1 MHQTISERWSRIS
14 LRTKITGV
22 TVVVL
27 TLGLLVSGIGTA
39 AMLRGYVDDQMK
51 NKLQSIA
58 ANGVEQYFESP
69 PRSTTSL
76 DRLDFSDNDEV
87 FVAQY
92 DADGDYQRNN
102 WEDRDA
108 DELPTIPRTLLP
120 TYVAAIN
127 DGGHYAILELEDSN
141 GHSTFRGIAVLQTAD
156 AHGTFVPILIA
167 ISTKDTEQLLAAY
180 LTIFLGF
187 GFGVI
192 LVGALLTR
200 MLVTTTFA
208 PLREVERTAAAI
220 ADGDFSQRLGGATPN
235 TEVGRLNRSLN
246 TMLNRI
252 DRAFR
257 DRARTIEQMRRFVG
271 DASHELRT
279 PLVSVRGYAELY
291 RMGALQ
297 TPEEVAQAM
306 DRIEKEAIRMGG
318 LVEDLL
324 ALARL
329 DEAKPLT
336 LAEVDLVPLARD
348 AALDAMAANPGRVVT
363 VIAPEERA
371 ADATGTAPILQVE
384 LEPGPAKGVRGSTIS
399 FAGATLA
406 RLRGR
411 RVRGGQRG
419 TATLAGEASGT
430 GGAGGTGGA
439 MWPDEGAEFGADARA
454 VAAQP
459 GNGQPGGTQPGAGQP
474 GGAQAGASPA
484 GATQAGTT
492 PAAVAPA
499 GAEAPVKTVRRAI
512 VLAEENKIRQ
522 VITNLMGNA
531 VRFTAVDSPIEI
543 RVSVDDVAE
552 RAMIEVVDHGEG
564 IPPQIREK
572 IFQRFWRADTS
583 RTRETGGSGLGLA
596 IVSSIIAAHNGS
608 VDVVETPGGG
618 ATFRVSLPLA
628 DSAAAPQQ
636 LAENAPTA

>member
-1 MHQTISERWSRIS
+1 MHQTISERWNRIS

-22 TVVVL
+22 TVLML

-39 AMLRGYVDDQMK
+39 AMLRSYVEDQMSA
-51 NKLQSIA
+51 KLGGIA
-58 ANGVEQYFESP
+58 GG
-69 PRSTTSL
+69 SL
-76 DRLDFSDNDEV
+76 DKYFLDDTDSSGSDDKQSRFSENDQV
-87 FVAQY
+87 FVAVYDATTGTLDGTNWDDRPIEDLPRIPEKLTQAEVSAMNAQGSGSY
-92 DADGDYQRNN
+92 TVVQLKDADGNK
-102 WEDRDA
+102 
-108 DELPTIPRTLLP
+108 
-120 TYVAAIN
+120 
-127 DGGHYAILELEDSN
+127 
-141 GHSTFRGIAVLQTAD
+141 TFRAVTALMVAD
-156 AHGTFVPILIA
+156 QHGVYAPIIIA
-167 ISTKDTEQLLAAY
+167 ISSKDTESLIAVY

-187 GFGVI
+187 GIGVV

-200 MLVTTTFA
+200 MLVTTTFT
-208 PLREVERTAAAI
+208 PLREVEATAAAI

-257 DRARTIEQMRRFVG
+257 DRARTIDQMRRFVG

-297 TPEEVAQAM
+297 TSDDVAQAM
-306 DRIEKEAIRMGG
+306 ERIEKEAIRMGG

-329 DEAKPLT
+329 DEAKPLE

-348 AALDAMAANPGRVVT
+348 AALDAMAAHPNRTITVT
-363 VIAPEERA
+363 TPDDLTASDAAPA
-371 ADATGTAPILQVE
+371 PVDGDSTLADAT
-384 LEPGPAKGVRGSTIS
+384 PGGRPSTGAIS

-406 RLRGR
+406 RLRNR
-411 RVRGGQRG
+411 RPRTTDTPASNRRANSAQVDPTKSTERPA
-419 TATLAGEASGT
+419 TATRGATRPTATKTASG
-430 GGAGGTGGA
+430 A
-439 MWPDEGAEFGADARA
+439 PQA
-454 VAAQP
+454 V
-459 GNGQPGGTQPGAGQP
+459 
-474 GGAQAGASPA
+474 
-484 GATQAGTT
+484 
-492 PAAVAPA
+492 
-499 GAEAPVKTVRRAI
+499 

-531 VRFTAVDSPIEI
+531 MRFTAEESPIDI
-543 RVSVDDVAE
+543 RISADPATE
-552 RAMIEVVDHGEG
+552 RAMIEIIDHGEG

-596 IVSSIIAAHNGS
+596 IVSSIVAAHNGA

-618 ATFRVSLPLA
+618 ATFRVLLPLA
-628 DSAAAPQQ
+628 GSAAAPQ
-636 LAENAPTA
+636 PVSSD

>member
-1 MHQTISERWSRIS
+1 MHQTLADRWSRIS

-22 TVVVL
+22 TVLML

-39 AMLRGYVDDQMK
+39 AMLRSYVESQLET
-51 NKLQSIA
+51 KLESIA
-58 ANGVEQYFESP
+58 SSKISEYLTRGDGGTASDGGAF
-69 PRSTTSL
+69 
-76 DRLDFSDNDEV
+76 DFNASDDV
-87 FVAQY
+87 FVAIY
-92 DADGDYQRNN
+92 DANSGTFLAHNWGTRDPGVFPLIPKQLTQADVYSQNAGGGYRVFSLPDANGD
-102 WEDRDA
+102 
-108 DELPTIPRTLLP
+108 L
-120 TYVAAIN
+120 
-127 DGGHYAILELEDSN
+127 
-141 GHSTFRGIAVLQTAD
+141 TFRGVYAVMYAD
-156 AHGTFVPILIA
+156 DQGNLAPILIA
-167 ISTKDTEQLLAAY
+167 ISSQDTERLLAAY

-187 GFGVI
+187 GIGVV

-200 MLVTTTFA
+200 MLVTTTFT
-208 PLREVERTAAAI
+208 PLREVEATAAAI

-257 DRARTIEQMRRFVG
+257 DRARTIDQMRRFVG

-297 TPEEVAQAM
+297 NPEDVAQAM
-306 DRIEKEAIRMGG
+306 DRIEKEAVRMGG

-329 DEAKPLT
+329 DEAKPLD

-348 AALDAMAANPGRVVT
+348 AALDAMAANPGRTVT
-363 VIAPEERA
+363 VIAPEA
-371 ADATGTAPILQVE
+371 IATGSTEVVSADVE
-384 LEPGPAKGVRGSTIS
+384 VDLDSAATRSSGPMA

-411 RVRGGQRG
+411 RANDQADEDGAPARSSRRGGRTTTAARSGRG
-419 TATLAGEASGT
+419 GSVRAAATV
-430 GGAGGTGGA
+430 
-439 MWPDEGAEFGADARA
+439 DADAVGDGRDL
-454 VAAQP
+454 
-459 GNGQPGGTQPGAGQP
+459 GSG
-474 GGAQAGASPA
+474 
-484 GATQAGTT
+484 
-492 PAAVAPA
+492 PAAAS
-499 GAEAPVKTVRRAI
+499 AEVVPVRRAI
-512 VLAEENKIRQ
+512 VLAEENKVRQ

-531 VRFTAVDSPIEI
+531 IRFTPVESPIEI
-543 RVSVDDVAE
+543 RISVDDDAE
-552 RAMIEVVDHGEG
+552 RALLEIVDHGEG

-596 IVSSIIAAHNGS
+596 IVSSIVSAHNGH

-628 DSAAAPQQ
+628 GSGAAPQRVSHS
-636 LAENAPTA
+636 

>member
-1 MHQTISERWSRIS
+1 MHQTISERWNRIS

-22 TVVVL
+22 TVLML

-39 AMLRGYVDDQMK
+39 AMLRSYVEEQMAS
-51 NKLQSIA
+51 KLETIA
-58 ANGVEQYFESP
+58 TGDLAKYFEP
-69 PRSTTSL
+69 ADTRSEDL
-76 DRLDFSDNDEV
+76 YGRDFRDSEDV
-87 FVAQY
+87 FVAVY
-92 DADGDYQRNN
+92 RPSGEYVGNN
-102 WEDRDA
+102 WASSDHDT
-108 DELPTIPRTLLP
+108 PQIPRTLTQAEVTELNP
-120 TYVAAIN
+120 GEFTVIR
-127 DGGHYAILELEDSN
+127 LEDSK
-141 GHSTFRGIAVLQTAD
+141 GAPTFRAVTALMQAD
-156 AHGTFVPILIA
+156 NQGNYAPIIIA
-167 ISTKDTEQLLAAY
+167 ISSKDTERLLTVY
-180 LTIFLGF
+180 LSIFLGF
-187 GFGVI
+187 GLGVV

-297 TPEEVAQAM
+297 TPDEVGQAM

-329 DEAKPLT
+329 DEAKPLE

-348 AALDAMAANPGRVVT
+348 AALDAMAAHPGRVVT
-363 VIAPEERA
+363 VIAPEETGQPDA
-371 ADATGTAPILQVE
+371 AGEPPPEVVVE
-384 LEPGPAKGVRGSTIS
+384 LEPERPVTGAMS

-411 RVRGGQRG
+411 RHRG
-419 TATLAGEASGT
+419 E
-430 GGAGGTGGA
+430 GAGGGG
-439 MWPDEGAEFGADARA
+439 GRRGSGQRA
-454 VAAQP
+454 
-459 GNGQPGGTQPGAGQP
+459 G
-474 GGAQAGASPA
+474 AGAS
-484 GATQAGTT
+484 GASTKRSGGSRSRAASVEASVTT
-492 PAAVAPA
+492 VAEPSKPAAESGAIAPA
-499 GAEAPVKTVRRAI
+499 ATVPVRRAV

-522 VITNLMGNA
+522 VLTNLMANA
-531 VRFTAVDSPIEI
+531 IRFTADDSPIEI
-543 RVSVDDVAE
+543 RVSVDDPAE
-552 RAMIEVVDHGEG
+552 RAMIEVIDHGEG
-564 IPPQIREK
+564 IAPQIREK

-596 IVSSIIAAHNGS
+596 IVSSIVAAHNGT

-628 DSAAAPQQ
+628 GSPAAPQPVTQ
-636 LAENAPTA
+636 G